1 MDRAPEPDRSNET
14 PRTDSFKGQS
24 ALLEAAI
31 SGKKST
37 RNSELK
43 ITDCQ
48 RAAMELTLKCVR
60 AAQKLM
66 LHIETLMPGNQSFNQ
81 SLYAP
86 LTHLP
91 LVSWPAVHFRREGVY
106 ETKTDCTGDN
116 IGRGGN
122 PNNVAV
128 MQLTF
133 ACAIRCSSGRYA
145 SRNGRP
151 DK

>member
-1 MDRAPEPDRSNET
+1 MNRGIGAGSGSKT
-14 PRTDSFKGQS
+14 SRTDSSKRQS
-24 ALLEAAI
+24 ALLEAAS

-37 RNSELK
+37 RNPHRRF
-43 ITDCQ
+43 TDCQ
-48 RAAMELTLKCVR
+48 RAATESTLKCAR
-60 AAQKLM
+60 APQKLT

-91 LVSWPAVHFRREGVY
+91 LVSWPAVHFKREGVY
-106 ETKTDCTGDN
+106 ETKTDGTGEH